1 MNKNYTLTFGL
12 YGAEIQEEMRGTLN
26 QIAVVM
32 VASLVARSVVFA
44 AVSCGI
50 VKHKGLG
57 GTSTK
62 FTKKTSEYKS
72 GRERPHAET

>member
-1 MNKNYTLTFGL
+1 MNKNYTLPLGL
-12 YGAEIQEEMRGTLN
+12 CGAEIREEMRGSLN

-32 VASLVARSVVFA
+32 VASLVARSVLFA

-50 VKHKGLG
+50 FKHKGLG

-62 FTKKTSEYKS
+62 FTKKT
-72 GRERPHAET
+72 RE